1 MLPERSW
8 NTEDGK
14 CETQSFIL
22 SWCTMNDSVYLS
34 HLSDSVIHFE
44 CVKWK
49 ICVHKLIHP
58 INVLIR
64 IRKCSILFD
73 QPLSL
78 DQDFVFSLCLS
89 QVSDLF
95 LCEEDWLNGSFAASA
110 HGREERGR
118 RDESRKQKLFLTLH
132 ISQLQF
138 DLQSHSREVLF
149 VSLIIYIVSKEGI
162 WSRCHRLGR
171 GSRCQIIH
179 QWISFY

>member
-22 SWCTMNDSVYLS
+22 SWCTMNDSPKIVYLS
-34 HLSDSVIHFE
+34 HFSDSVIHFE

-49 ICVHKLIHP
+49 ICAHKLIHP

-78 DQDFVFSLCLS
+78 DQDLVFFPSVCLKWAICSFVKRTDS
-89 QVSDLF
+89 VV
-95 LCEEDWLNGSFAASA
+95 
-110 HGREERGR
+110 R
-118 RDESRKQKLFLTLH
+118 
-132 ISQLQF
+132 SQLRHMAEKKGGGEMKAGSKNYF
-138 DLQSHSREVLF
+138 YLYIFRNY
-149 VSLIIYIVSKEGI
+149 SLICNHTVVRFCWLAWSFISSVKKESG
-162 WSRCHRLGR
+162 LAVTD
-171 GSRCQIIH
+171 
-179 QWISFY
+179 